1 MQYLKDV
8 VCRWRLVAAAAA
20 TNVHQCL
27 VYARHSRWQH
37 VQTPYVTFLQV
48 IVSHHAVLDISFW
61 ISREITLSWICPRF
75 DHFYHLLESTREC
88 DERENNMSHS
98 QKKCITVAVFL
109 CQTHPGGLW
118 RLQQQYSKLATF
130 AQDLLSVP
138 ASQAY
143 VESSVCGL
151 LTPERRNGMNKS
163 RENAY
168 CARNSKMLRDSGFV
182 FQSHFTDY
190 ILFWQSV
197 ALFVSPVNSTH

>member
-1 MQYLKDV
+1 MSCLCSPFSLTTRTDSIRYVSPSYSVASCSPGHFVLDFPGNNLILDLSPIWPFLSLTGKHAWM
-8 VCRWRLVAAAAA
+8 WRE
-20 TNVHQCL
+20 
-27 VYARHSRWQH
+27 REQH
-37 VQTPYVTFLQV
+37 VTFV
-48 IVSHHAVLDISFW
+48 
-61 ISREITLSWICPRF
+61 E
-75 DHFYHLLESTREC
+75 
-88 DERENNMSHS
+88 
-98 QKKCITVAVFL
+98 KCITVAVFL
-109 CQTHPGGLW
+109 PNTHPGGLW

-182 FQSHFTDY
+182 FQSHFTDC